1 MQKVGNLLRLL
12 RFSAYGGHRQTF
24 IALLFLTFVS
34 LSAAGQDLSAT
45 KINLQLKGTQVVD
58 ALQEI
63 QRLTDLKFVIGPD
76 IEKYAQVRVILSNED
91 ISVKAAIEEVLKNTN
106 LRYMQKQT
114 NILIDEK
121 PAPKTSVFSR
131 VQDDPISFVEHTITG
146 RISNA
151 EEAGI
156 IGATI
161 KVKGTSIGTVS
172 DLNGNFSITVPN
184 DDAILEIKSVGW
196 MTQEVPVK
204 GLKEVR
210 VTMDQTSEAV
220 EEVVITA
227 FGTAQKKESLVGAV
241 TTINPSELRVPS
253 SNLTGAFAGKLAGV
267 IAYQRSGEPGLDNA
281 EFFIR
286 GITTFSSGGKRD
298 PLILIDGIE
307 MSTNDLARLNVD
319 DIASFSVLKD
329 ASAAALYGARGA
341 NGVILVTTKVG
352 RADKL
357 SINVRAE
364 QSTSHNSKL
373 VDLADPISY
382 MRFHN
387 EAVRTRNPEIELPHR
402 SSTIHETERGSDPLR
417 YPSVDWYDYLLK
429 DQATNRRVN
438 LNLTGGGQA
447 VQYYLAAGYQN
458 DRGILKESKD
468 NLFNNNIDINRLQ
481 VRSNVTITFAPT
493 TTGVVRAYGSFD
505 DRTGPRAGGADVFRQ
520 ARNATPVKFLP
531 YYPADATYDGVNHIL
546 FGMGPE
552 LGEYV
557 NPLAQVVSS
566 NKESKESTMLVQLEM
581 DHKFTGAL
589 EGLAARGTFNVM
601 RKAYYQLERSYSPFY
616 YTPVSTV
623 DGSYSLLALNPD
635 GGTEY
640 LTYGN
645 DSRQVNASNYG
656 ELRLSYNKLLN
667 GVHDLSGLLVG
678 TMRNESGSLNYGAL
692 YDGPSDLI
700 QASLPMR
707 NISTAGRV
715 AYGYDSRYFAE
726 FNFGYNGTERFAKRN
741 RWGFFPTIGAGWVIS
756 NESFMEN
763 VTPVLSNLKLR
774 GTYGRV
780 GNDAIGSVKDRF
792 FYLSQVNMN
801 GPGYWFGLPGGGNAN
816 YFRDGVRIDRYA
828 NDLIT
833 WEIATKANVGVEI
846 GMFNDDLTL
855 ISDVFWET
863 RENILQNRADIP
875 STMGLRTIP
884 QANLG
889 VAQGKGFESE
899 LKYQKS
905 YANGFWMLINGN
917 FTYATARYKEFEEAD
932 YSDAPWRSRLGT
944 KLGQPMG
951 YIAERLFIDEEEVNN
966 SPRQEIG
973 GTYMAGDIKYKD
985 INDDGVINSDDM
997 VPIGYPTTPEI
1008 IYGGG
1013 FTVGYKAFDVNM
1025 FFQGSARSSF
1035 FISPATITPFVNQGQ
1050 RGLLQYIADDH
1061 WSENNRDIYAFWPR
1075 LSDHAIA
1082 NNNAASTY
1090 WLQDGAFIRLKQVE
1104 VGYTL
1109 PEKLTNKFFVKS
1121 LRVYASGTNLFH
1133 WSSFKMWDPE
1143 MAGNGLGYPVQRV
1156 FNGGVSVSF

>member
-1 MQKVGNLLRLL
+1 MQKVVYLLRLL
-12 RFSAYGGHRQTF
+12 RFIDYSEHRRNF
-24 IALLFLTFVS
+24 IALFLTVVS
-34 LSAAGQDLSAT
+34 LSATGQDLSTT
-45 KINLQLKGTQVVD
+45 KINLQLKERPIVN

-63 QRLTDLKFVIGPD
+63 QRLSDLKFIIGPD
-76 IEKYAQVRVILSNED
+76 IDKYAKVRVTLSKDD
-91 ISVKAAIEEVLKNTN
+91 ISVKAAIDEVLKNTN
-106 LRYMQKQT
+106 LRYTQKQT

-121 PAPKTSVFSR
+121 PAPQTPTSQNGQAER
-131 VQDDPISFVEHTITG
+131 ISFVQERPITG
-146 RISNA
+146 RVSNRQ
-151 EEAGI
+151 EAGI
-156 IGATI
+156 IGVTI
-161 KVKGTSIGTVS
+161 KVKGTNIGTVS
-172 DLNGNFSITVPN
+172 DLDGNFSLTVPN
-184 DDAILEIKSVGW
+184 DDVILEIKSVGW
-196 MTQEVPVK
+196 ITQEVPVD
-204 GLKEVR
+204 GLKEIR
-210 VTMDQTSEAV
+210 VTMEAASQEV

-227 FGTAQKKESLVGAV
+227 FGTAQKKESLVGAI

-307 MSTNDLARLNVD
+307 MNTNDLARVNVD

-352 RADKL
+352 KVDKL

-364 QSTSHNSKL
+364 QSTSYNTEL
-373 VDLADPISY
+373 VALADPVTY
-382 MRFHN
+382 MRLHN
-387 EAVRTRNPEIELPHR
+387 EAVRTRNAEMELPHR
-402 SSTIHETERGSDPLR
+402 PSTIYETERGSDPLR

-429 DQATNRRVN
+429 DHATNRRVN

-458 DRGILKESKD
+458 DKGVLKESTE
-468 NLFNNNIDINRLQ
+468 NLFNNNINIDRFQ

-505 DRTGPRAGGADVFRQ
+505 DRTGPRAGGANVFNQ

-531 YYPADATYDGVNHIL
+531 YYPADATYGGVNHVL

-581 DHKFTGAL
+581 DHKFTGPL
-589 EGLAARGTFNVM
+589 EGLSARGTFNVM
-601 RKAYYQLERSYSPFY
+601 RKGYYQLERSYSPFY

-623 DGSYSLLALNPD
+623 DGAYSLLALNPD
-635 GGTEY
+635 SGTEY

-645 DSRQVNASNYG
+645 DRRQVNASNYG
-656 ELRLSYNKLLN
+656 EMRLSYSKLLN
-667 GVHDLSGLLVG
+667 GVHDISGLLVG
-678 TMRNESGSLNYGAL
+678 TIRNESGSLNYEAL
-692 YDGPSDLI
+692 YNGPSDLV

-756 NESFMEN
+756 NEPFMAN
-763 VTPVLSNLKLR
+763 VKPVLSNLKLR
-774 GTYGRV
+774 GTYGKV
-780 GNDAIGSVKDRF
+780 GNDAIGPVNDRF
-792 FYLSQVNMN
+792 FYLSQINMN
-801 GPGYWFGLPGGGNAN
+801 GPGYWFGLPGGGNDN
-816 YFRDGVRIDRYA
+816 YYRDGIRIDRYA

-833 WEIATKANVGVEI
+833 WEIATKTNVGLEI
-846 GMFNDDLTL
+846 GMFNNDLTL

-875 STMGLRTIP
+875 TTMGLRTIP

-889 VAQGKGFESE
+889 AAQGRGFESE
-899 LKYQKS
+899 LKYEKS
-905 YANGFWMLINGN
+905 YTSGFWMLLNGN

-932 YSDAPWRSRLGT
+932 YSDVPWRSRVGT

-951 YIAERLFIDEEEVNN
+951 YIAERLFIDEQEVNN

-997 VPIGYPTTPEI
+997 VPIGHPTTPEI

-1013 FTVGYKAFDVNM
+1013 FTVGYKAFDFNM

-1035 FISPATITPFVNQGQ
+1035 FISPGAITPFINQGQ
-1050 RGLLQYIADDH
+1050 RGILEYIADDH
-1061 WSENNRDIYAFWPR
+1061 WSESNRDIYAFWPR
-1075 LSDHAIA
+1075 LSDHSIA
-1082 NNNAASTY
+1082 NNNVASTY
-1090 WLQDGAFIRLKQVE
+1090 WLQNGAFIRLKQVE
-1104 VGYTL
+1104 FGYTL
-1109 PEKLTNKFFVKS
+1109 PESLTKKFFVKS
-1121 LRVYASGTNLFH
+1121 MRVYASGTNLFH

-1143 MAGNGLGYPVQRV
+1143 MGGDGLGYPVQRV
-1156 FNGGVSVSF
+1156 FNGGISVSF